1 MNHNDRIELARIIA
15 DQIVSRYGQDIIGI
29 ALYGSVA
36 KSEDA
41 EYSDLEFWI
50 ATTNKIPSREVL
62 CIYKGQSI
70 ELFYGPSE
78 KFIADT
84 KTITPFWPLQ
94 ADMRRSFII
103 MHEQENFFDR
113 IHHAAMV
120 LSEKDFNDAIRERM
134 LRTFELIGKL
144 RNAWEIHDQYGILAL
159 ARDITFSFALIIG
172 LVNRSYYKSQ
182 RGMYQKSKE
191 MPLKPDNYA
200 ELIDIA
206 GGFNSANTEKVY
218 NAAINLWEQTRRFV
232 EDQGVV
238 WERDELIL

>member
-15 DQIVSRYGQDIIGI
+15 EQIVGRYGKEIIGI

-36 KSEDA
+36 KNEDA

-70 ELFYGPSE
+70 ELFYGPADNFVS
-78 KFIADT
+78 DT
-84 KTITPFWPLQ
+84 KSITPFWPLQ

-103 MHEQENFFDR
+103 MHEQVKYFDR
-113 IHHAAMV
+113 IHKAANNID
-120 LSEKDFNDAIRERM
+120 EQAYNDAIRERM

-144 RNAWEIHDQYGILAL
+144 KNAMGIKDQYGILAL
-159 ARDITFSFALIIG
+159 ARDITFSFALLIG

-191 MPLKPDNYA
+191 MPLKPDNYS
-200 ELIDIA
+200 ELLDIA
-206 GGFNSANTEKVY
+206 GGF
-218 NAAINLWEQTRRFV
+218 
-232 EDQGVV
+232 
-238 WERDELIL
+238 ERTDTKKI